1 MTTPESSPTA
11 DRRPLT
17 APYRPWVM
25 RVLERHPGAL
35 LTGLYLAMTAIG
47 ITYDLLYF
55 LRFGVNILDYAET
68 GDFLVAALRSPL
80 AIIYSVL
87 PAIVIWLVALFR
99 RWVRRV
105 SPRYDAYAARY
116 ERKWRLGALYWD
128 VVNTFLVVGYAFL
141 FTAYYA
147 GATAA
152 AAKRP
157 TARQVRVEVAASAGT
172 EGATSEVATMVGTTG
187 KFLFLYF
194 PGSDSTHVVPFEN
207 VLRVTTKARAE
218 RSRRDVI
225 ARLLSRARG
234 VETRDSVAPVRAPP
248 SP

>member
-1 MTTPESSPTA
+1 MTTAPSL
-11 DRRPLT
+11 RP

-35 LTGLYLAMTAIG
+35 LTGLYLALTAIG
-47 ITYDLLYF
+47 IAYDFLYF
-55 LRFGVNILDYAET
+55 RRFGINILDYAET

-99 RWVRRV
+99 RWLRRL

-116 ERKWRLGALYWD
+116 EQKWRVGPIYWD
-128 VVNTFLVVGYAFL
+128 VMNTVLVVGYAFL

-147 GATAA
+147 RATAV
-152 AAKRP
+152 AAKRADAP
-157 TARQVRVEVAASAGT
+157 RVRVEAAGASAPG
-172 EGATSEVATMVGTTG
+172 SRVATMVGTTG

-194 PGSDSTHVVPFEN
+194 PERDSTHVVPFEN
-207 VLRVTTKARAE
+207 VLQVVTQARPE
-218 RSRRDVI
+218 RRRQGGI
-225 ARLLSRARG
+225 ARLIDRVRG
-234 VETRDSVAPVRAPP
+234 AGEPRP
-248 SP
+248 